1 MCDFV
6 VFVTELYRRVVKM
19 ATAEFLCLKL
29 YRVCEILET
38 LLDKDVVEQIVI
50 TKLDR
55 MRELIDELKD
65 PDAKAAKEAY
75 EKKWAEFWDKV
86 VDVLAKKQRP
96 APVASTVVLPTKSD
110 SEELPRKAVP
120 EAVEATISGLS
131 LEKAKETQL
140 EKCRSEDAVA
150 EIVDAQVS
158 PVTVVKENE
167 SCGLRELNDF
177 LENRDRGPSK
187 ESSDK
192 WSKESIIR
200 FGVPKEWTA
209 DRGLQF
215 ESKEFKEFV
224 NGLGIKH
231 NFGAAYQRRT
241 SEMIKGWNGSGELLR
256 SCPGEEEWDA
266 KLPKVLATY
275 GTFPFEVVFVLQP
288 SLELDAKFGTEASAQ
303 ATVDETSQVKERLTE
318 AATQMK
324 LGYVKRAK
332 PARKLD
338 GRRVHWRVPSRKTRL
353 QATFKGPFIA
363 ERTHHPW
370 SYRIEGASRASKV
383 VHVNQLKCCFN
394 DDVAL
399 VTLQTRGWLLSTN
412 GGVVVL
418 SQRSD

>member
-110 SEELPRKAVP
+110 SEELPDKAVP
-120 EAVEATISGLS
+120 EAVEATISGL
-131 LEKAKETQL
+131 LEKAKETML
-140 EKCRSEDAVA
+140 EKCGSEDAVA
-150 EIVDAQVS
+150 EIVDTQVS
-158 PVTVVKENE
+158 PLTVVKENE
-167 SCGLRELNDF
+167 SCGLGELNDF

-192 WSKESIIR
+192 WIKESIIR

-231 NFGAAYQRRT
+231 NFGAAYHHQT
-241 SEMIKGWNGSGELLR
+241 NGMIERWNRSGEQLLR
-256 SCPGEEEWDA
+256 SCPGEEEWEA
-266 KLPKVLATY
+266 KRPKVLATY
-275 GTFPFEVVFVLQP
+275 GTSPFEVMFVQQP
-288 SLELDAKFGTEASAQ
+288 SLELDAKFGFR
-303 ATVDETSQVKERLTE
+303 TSERRQVLKRPWTR
-318 AATQMK
+318 
-324 LGYVKRAK
+324 RAK
-332 PARKLD
+332 SK
-338 GRRVHWRVPSRKTRL
+338 
-353 QATFKGPFIA
+353 KG
-363 ERTHHPW
+363 
-370 SYRIEGASRASKV
+370 
-383 VHVNQLKCCFN
+383 
-394 DDVAL
+394 
-399 VTLQTRGWLLSTN
+399 
-412 GGVVVL
+412 
-418 SQRSD
+418 

>member
-1 MCDFV
+1 M
-6 VFVTELYRRVVKM
+6 T
-19 ATAEFLCLKL
+19 TAEVLCRKL
-29 YRVCEILET
+29 DRVCEILET

-55 MRELIDELKD
+55 MEELIDELKVS
-65 PDAKAAKEAY
+65 DAKAAKEAY

-110 SEELPRKAVP
+110 SEELPDKAVP
-120 EAVEATISGLS
+120 EAVEATISGL
-131 LEKAKETQL
+131 LEKAKETML
-140 EKCRSEDAVA
+140 EKCGSEDAVA
-150 EIVDAQVS
+150 EIVDTQVS
-158 PVTVVKENE
+158 PLTVVKENE
-167 SCGLRELNDF
+167 SCGLGELNDF

-200 FGVPKEWTA
+200 FGVPKEWIA

-231 NFGAAYQRRT
+231 NFGAAFQRRT
-241 SEMIKGWNGSGELLR
+241 SEMIKGLNGSGELLR
-256 SCPGEEEWDA
+256 SCPGEEEWDE

-288 SLELDAKFGTEASAQ
+288 SLELDAKLRTEASAQ

-324 LGYVKRAK
+324 LSYVKRAK
-332 PARKLD
+332 SARKLD
-338 GRRVHWRVPSRKTRL
+338 DRRVHWRVPSRKTRL

-370 SYRIEGASRASKV
+370 SYRIEDASRASKV

>member
-1 MCDFV
+1 
-6 VFVTELYRRVVKM
+6 
-19 ATAEFLCLKL
+19 
-29 YRVCEILET
+29 
-38 LLDKDVVEQIVI
+38 
-50 TKLDR
+50 
-55 MRELIDELKD
+55 
-65 PDAKAAKEAY
+65 
-75 EKKWAEFWDKV
+75 AEFWDKV

-110 SEELPRKAVP
+110 SEELPDKAVP
-120 EAVEATISGLS
+120 EAVEATISGL
-131 LEKAKETQL
+131 LEKAKETML
-140 EKCRSEDAVA
+140 EKCGSEDAVA
-150 EIVDAQVS
+150 EIVDTQVS
-158 PVTVVKENE
+158 PLTVVKENE

-192 WSKESIIR
+192 WIKESIIR

-231 NFGAAYQRRT
+231 NFGAAYQRHT
-241 SEMIKGWNGSGELLR
+241 SGTTERWNRSGELLR
-256 SCPGEEEWDA
+256 SCPVEVAWDA
-266 KLPKVLATY
+266 ELPNVLATY
-275 GTFPFEVVFVLQP
+275 GPLPFEVVFVLQP
-288 SLELDAKFGTEASAQ
+288 SLELDAKFGTEANAQ

-324 LGYVKRAK
+324 LSYVKRAK
-332 PARKLD
+332 SAPKLD

-370 SYRIEGASRASKV
+370 SYRIEDASRASKV
-383 VHVNQLKCCFN
+383 VHVNQLQCCFN
-394 DDVAL
+394 D
-399 VTLQTRGWLLSTN
+399 
-412 GGVVVL
+412 
-418 SQRSD
+418 